1 MKTSE
6 KIEKLLKDEHV
17 LYLYQFPYRDLYGI
31 DTDRVK
37 YTMIVDDV
45 YRTLEVLNEVIESFT
60 VFRKDYWFEQV
71 LEGKIK
77 AWECA
82 CLKKK
87 YILKEYVKLLLTTDP
102 VGLRLQI
109 ESLKQDVYKSKNK
122 GLCLNLLKQ
131 INFANQIIENH
142 KIVNYNVLGD
152 AYDAINAAE
161 ADKVLEVFGNYFTP
175 QYELLKKY
183 TDGPLLKYKQ
193 NELQRNK
200 KCD

>member
-1 MKTSE
+1 MKVSE
-6 KIEKLLKDEHV
+6 KIEKLLNDAHV
-17 LYLYQFPYRDLYGI
+17 LYLYEFPYRELYGM
-31 DTDRVK
+31 DTDKVK
-37 YTMIVDDV
+37 YIMIVDDV
-45 YRTLEVLNEVIESFT
+45 YRALEVLNNTAESFT
-60 VFRKDYWFEQV
+60 VFRKDYWFDQV

-87 YILKEYVKLLLTTDP
+87 YVLKEYVKLLLTTDP

-152 AYDAINAAE
+152 AYNAITKTEPEN
-161 ADKVLEVFGNYFTP
+161 VLEVFGNYFTT

-193 NELQRNK
+193 NELQRNSR
-200 KCD
+200 